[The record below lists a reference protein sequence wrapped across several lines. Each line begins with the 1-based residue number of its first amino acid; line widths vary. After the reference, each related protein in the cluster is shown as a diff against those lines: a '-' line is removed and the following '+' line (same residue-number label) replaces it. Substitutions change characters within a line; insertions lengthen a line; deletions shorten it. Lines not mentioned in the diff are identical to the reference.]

1 LFQVLDLLCV
11 LLSRPQLIQLEV
23 LEVKGLQHE
32 CSNGNHHLPEFGS
45 GYVRLL
51 MGRMSILKVSDGYAG
66 MRKMRYANILNCDW
80 HLLAGPFHCIETKHV
95 HFLYAWLTKLSQV
108 ILSHFR
114 NKSSKSHRNIRS
126 HQCPSTLHDH
136 STNYTLDIVRRFAEV
151 LGVPSLYIFLLE
163 TSWNWIA
170 GASESQWNSLVWK
183 ITCTDWLQKT
193 NWKCWK

>member
-1 LFQVLDLLCV
+1 MSCIIIHSFPFSKRCSGALKPSVSSNFAPHLIVQFLFQVLDLLCV

-95 HFLYAWLTKLSQV
+95 HFLDAWLTKLSQV

-114 NKSSKSHRNIRS
+114 NKSSK
-126 HQCPSTLHDH
+126 
-136 STNYTLDIVRRFAEV
+136 
-151 LGVPSLYIFLLE
+151 
-163 TSWNWIA
+163 
-170 GASESQWNSLVWK
+170 
-183 ITCTDWLQKT
+183 
-193 NWKCWK
+193 